1 MNDPLNT
8 RRLSRSRARH
18 RNALNIAGAA
28 LLLALWMPASP
39 GSSALAVPPL
49 HGTRSTPYPAA
60 FCAFM
65 EVRYG
70 EYWMH
75 TVQERIVRR
84 AYIEWCQK
92 QSKAKP
98 KPPERRR

>member
-1 MNDPLNT
+1 ML
-8 RRLSRSRARH
+8 RLT
-18 RNALNIAGAA
+18 ALGAA
-28 LLLALWMPASP
+28 VLCALWMPALA
-39 GSSALAVPPL
+39 GSRAFAVPPL
-49 HGTRSTPYPAA
+49 HGTRSTPYPAP

-92 QSKAKP
+92 QSKEKP
-98 KPPERRR
+98 KPPEHRR